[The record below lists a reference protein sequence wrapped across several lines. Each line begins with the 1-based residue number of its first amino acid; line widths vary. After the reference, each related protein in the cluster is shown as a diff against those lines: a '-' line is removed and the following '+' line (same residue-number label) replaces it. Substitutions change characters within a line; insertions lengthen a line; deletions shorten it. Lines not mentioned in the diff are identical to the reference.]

1 MPLTRNAGDT
11 AHETIVG
18 VDESGSRYPIGK
30 LDAHLKSTRHL
41 AVSVFVFRDGRLLLQ
56 QRAEGKYHSGGLWA
70 NTCCS
75 HPRWDET
82 PAACAE
88 RRLREELGFSVP
100 LAEFAR
106 IEYATPVGA
115 LFENETVH
123 CFRGTADPDLDT
135 GGFNRDEVQAVVWR
149 DLDELARDM
158 TERPEKYAAW
168 FHIYMARHRDAD
180 DAFTLLPAW
189 PP

>member
-1 MPLTRNAGDT
+1 MPLTRDAEHP
-11 AHETIVG
+11 AHEVIVG
-18 VDESGSRYPIGK
+18 VDESGSRYPIDK
-30 LDAHLKSTRHL
+30 LDAHLRSTRHL

-56 QRAEGKYHSGGLWA
+56 QRADGKYHSGGLWA

-115 LFENETVH
+115 LFENEAVH
-123 CFRGTADPDLDT
+123 CFQGMAGPDLDT
-135 GGFNRDEVQAVVWR
+135 GGFNRDEVQAVAWR
-149 DLDELARDM
+149 DLEELAHDM
-158 TERPEKYAAW
+158 AQRPDRYAAW
-168 FHIYMARHRDAD
+168 FHIYMARHHDAQ
-180 DAFTLLPAW
+180 DAFTLLPASSR
-189 PP
+189 